1 MRSFKTWVLMIA
13 VFFGMSLVSGARAIA
28 EETAAPAPTTTT
40 TTTTSTPADKTE
52 KTEKKHHK
60 KPGVKKHKK
69 HKAEAETTT
78 APAAAENAPAKS

>member
-1 MRSFKTWVLMIA
+1 MRSFKTWVLMVA

-28 EETAAPAPTTTT
+28 EETATPTPATTTAPT
-40 TTTTSTPADKTE
+40 DKTD

-69 HKAEAETTT
+69 QHKAGTDTTPAPGT
-78 APAAAENAPAKS
+78 ADNTGTTVKS